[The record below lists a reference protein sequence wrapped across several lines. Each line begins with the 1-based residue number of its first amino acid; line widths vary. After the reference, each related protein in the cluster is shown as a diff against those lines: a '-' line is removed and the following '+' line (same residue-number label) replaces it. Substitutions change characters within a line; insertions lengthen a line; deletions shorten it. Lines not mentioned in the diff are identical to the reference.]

1 MFQAHF
7 ERIQT
12 LCLYIRVEQ
21 YTVDP
26 VDNKFF
32 LDSNKTVWFCKTLL
46 TQL

>member
-12 LCLYIRVEQ
+12 LCLYIRVDQ

-26 VDNKFF
+26 VDNRFF
-32 LDSNKTVWFCKTLL
+32 QIQTKQYDFVKLY
-46 TQL
+46 